1 MEPPPNSQ
9 PHNRKARAMKSTT
22 PVRWVTLDEARQVL
36 EVDEDRFEQ
45 IMNDPHFP
53 QINEMADEFLLRL
66 DELERFILRTENT
79 DDPTTQ

>member
-1 MEPPPNSQ
+1 
-9 PHNRKARAMKSTT
+9 MKSTT

-36 EVDEDRFEQ
+36 EVDEDRFEE
-45 IMNDPHFP
+45 IMNHPHFP

-66 DELERFILRTENT
+66 DELEKFILRTEIT